1 MKEEFLSRALAETYF
16 QAAMSGR
23 DMRRVADQLETLRAS
38 ILEKNLYQ
46 AWRDVDRAVG
56 TALLQENEELFD
68 ILDSFRKAF
77 VGWAWEMIR
86 QQVREIWKE
95 DPVNGWEAFLQHYA
109 GSLSHWRFQIYSE
122 LPGEFGV
129 DEIPEQYLDFFLR
142 ILHTTP
148 YMLES
153 RWDQTFGL
161 FLELAELP
169 FITPEQRVNLLCSAG
184 QIELYFF
191 SRNEEA
197 RALFERA
204 RETEQKAGK
213 AFARTEQ
220 SFGELWLAEWKMDEA
235 RNAFQKASMI
245 DPQNEIALLYMG
257 DTYKE
262 EGRYNIAEA
271 WYEDAK
277 SIFPGSTD
285 VQSRLIRLYEKR
297 DYFRDH
303 DPALIR
309 KYVERIGRLLPI
321 EKYTALTDAGFA
333 FQSND
338 RFDEAEAWFRE
349 AIQLDPR
356 RGNAWV
362 NLGYVLE
369 KKGQYEESEKAFKK
383 ALQFGPDYFDAQWG
397 LAFLFESRESKEE
410 DAIRTLETCL
420 SLRPSWEVYILP
432 RISELHWKTGRREQ
446 ANAILFDCLRKF
458 PAQDAEPL
466 RILHERVNQL
476 DEEPAMQLLEQI
488 RQARGEAYADNFANR
503 AGNVRFQYQKYEEAA
518 EFYREAIRI
527 NASVPIYHYN
537 LGLAMDR
544 LDRLEEAEAA
554 FANYLG
560 LDQAPDA
567 DNLNSIGVFYYKKR
581 QDNEKA
587 LGFYQR
593 AIQANPHNDNYFY
606 NQALVQ
612 EKLGQWSDA
621 ESSYRQAIECDPE
634 DPENY
639 NGLGVFYYGR
649 QLHEQAVENYR
660 KAIAIRSDEALYF
673 SNLALA
679 CQALNKPEEELEAY
693 RKAASLQPRYFLELG
708 RALYTQGRHAEA
720 VEAFEHGAD
729 YLPNFPF
736 NYAYLS
742 LALENTGQPERA
754 WEALQRGLGKD
765 PSLDDYFYNRM
776 GVVLYRAGRYE
787 EALQYYAEA
796 LKRAETAVYWE
807 NAGLAHEAAG
817 QEKEAEEAYRKAMA
831 LEPANAQFPNRMGV
845 FHYANQ
851 RHEQAAGYYRKAL
864 ELDPQN
870 AIFHHN
876 LALALDGQG
885 LWEEAEKEYLAAIGL
900 DANNATFPSF
910 LGVLYFKQARYGEA
924 REQFEKAIQL
934 DPANALNYENLGLT
948 LEMLGGFDL
957 AEKTFQ
963 QTMGIEPES
972 PVFVNRMGLFYFNRG
987 RFEDA
992 APWFRKASEMDPGNV
1007 LFISNLGLAYLEMG
1021 NPQEAAPCFRK
1032 ALELKPGDEQI
1043 TAWLNLAEAYLR

>member
-16 QAAMSGR
+16 QAAMAGR
-23 DMRRVADQLETLRAS
+23 DMRRVADQLETLRTS
-38 ILEKNLYQ
+38 IMEKSLYQ
-46 AWRDVDRAVG
+46 AWRDVDRAAG
-56 TALLQENEELFD
+56 LALFQENEELFD
-68 ILDSFRKAF
+68 IVDSFRKAF
-77 VGWAWEMIR
+77 VEWAYEMIR

-95 DPVNGWEAFLQHYA
+95 DPAKGWEAFLRHYA
-109 GSLSHWRFQIYSE
+109 GSLSHWRFQIYSA

-129 DEIPEQYLDFFLR
+129 DEVQEKFLDFFLR

-153 RWDQTFGL
+153 RWDQTHGL

-169 FITPEQRVNLLCSAG
+169 FITPEERVNLLCSAG

-204 RETEQKAGK
+204 RETEQKAGV
-213 AFARTEQ
+213 AIARTEQ
-220 SFGELWLAEWKMDEA
+220 SFGELFFSEWKLDEA

-245 DPQNEIALLYMG
+245 DPQSEIALLYMG

-271 WYEDAK
+271 WYDDARN
-277 SIFPGSTD
+277 IFPGSAD

-321 EKYTALTDAGFA
+321 EKYTAMLDAGFA

-349 AIQLDPR
+349 AVQYNPR

-383 ALQFGPDYFDAQWG
+383 ALQLGPDYFDAQWG
-397 LAFLFESRESKEE
+397 LAFLFENMEGKEE
-410 DAIRTLETCL
+410 EAIHTLETCL
-420 SLRPSWEVYILP
+420 SLRPSWEAYIQP
-432 RISELHWKTGRREQ
+432 RISELHWKAGRAEQ

-488 RQARGEAYADNFANR
+488 RKARGEAYADNFANR

-544 LDRLEEAEAA
+544 LDRLDEAEAA
-554 FANYLG
+554 YLKYLE

-567 DNLNSIGVFYYKKR
+567 DNLNTIGVFYYKKR

-587 LGFYQR
+587 LGYYQE
-593 AIQANPHNDNYFY
+593 AIKANPQNDNYFY
-606 NQALVQ
+606 NQALAQ
-612 EKLGQWSDA
+612 EKLGQWSGA
-621 ESSYRQAIECDPE
+621 ETSYRKAIECDPE

-660 KAIAIRSDEALYF
+660 KAIAIRSDEALYY
-673 SNLALA
+673 SNLGLA
-679 CQALNKPEEELEAY
+679 CQALNRPEEEIEAY

-708 RALYTQGRHAEA
+708 RALYAQGRN
-720 VEAFEHGAD
+720 VEAIEAFRNGEGF
-729 YLPNFPF
+729 LPQFPF
-736 NYAYLS
+736 NYAYLA
-742 LALENTGQPERA
+742 LALENAGQPEKA
-754 WEALQRGLGKD
+754 WEILQGAIGKD

-776 GVVLYRAGRYE
+776 GVVRYRSGRYE

-796 LKRAETAVYWE
+796 LKRAETAIYWE
-807 NAGLAHEAAG
+807 NTGLAYEAIG
-817 QEKEAEEAYRKAMA
+817 REKDAEEAYQKAMA
-831 LEPANAQFPNRMGV
+831 LEPANAQFSNRLGV

-864 ELDPQN
+864 ELEPQN

-885 LWEEAEKEYLAAIGL
+885 LWEEAEKEYLAAIAL
-900 DANNATFPSF
+900 DAQNASFPSF
-910 LGVLYFKQARYGEA
+910 LGVLYYKQARYGEA
-924 REQFEKAIQL
+924 RERFEKAIEL
-934 DPANALNYENLGLT
+934 DPGNALNYENLGLSF
-948 LEMLGGFDL
+948 EMLGEFEL
-957 AEKTFQ
+957 AEKTFRQ
-963 QTMGIEPES
+963 AMEVEPDS
-972 PVFVNRMGLFYFNRG
+972 PVFVNRLGLFYYNRG
-987 RFEDA
+987 RFADA

-1007 LFISNLGLAYLEMG
+1007 LFVSNLGLAYLEMG
-1021 NPQEAAPCFRK
+1021 NPEDAAVCFRK
-1032 ALELKPGDEQI
+1032 GLELKPGDEQI
-1043 TAWLNLAEAYLR
+1043 TAWLKLAEFHQG